1 MKKGFISTA
10 GQKGV
15 MVGHVFWNIYVLK
28 RVGNKYILNTFLPN
42 IILKPNSIILGL
54 SVFTKGLYVYLK
66 I

>member
-15 MVGHVFWNIYVLK
+15 IVGHTFWYIHVLK
-28 RVGNKYILNTFLPN
+28 RVDNKCILNMFLPN
-42 IILKPNSIILGL
+42 IILKPNSIILGS